1 MNIKFHFLITLFLAA
16 AFLNTAAHGEPLPAT
31 KAACPNGEKVYFSCK
46 TKRSK
51 LISLCGKEINNRIS
65 SLTYYFGNLDTPEL
79 TISASSKRHFEPFWF
94 NHYFRSGVDYARIN
108 FIRGDYRYEI
118 YSSYNME
125 ETPEVRSG
133 IIVSSQSKPDKRTHI
148 ECVKDIT
155 INLTPLFPVLNCD
168 EESALGCSN

>member
-1 MNIKFHFLITLFLAA
+1 MNIKYHFLITIFLAA
-16 AFLNTAAHGEPLPAT
+16 AFLNNAVHGETLPAS
-31 KAACPNGEKVYFSCK
+31 KAAYPNGEAVYFSCK

-79 TISASSKRHFEPFWF
+79 TISTFSKRHFEPFWF

-133 IIVSSQSKPDKRTHI
+133 ITVSSLSKPEKRNLRHPPL
-148 ECVKDIT
+148 KLSKIT
-155 INLTPLFPVLNCD
+155 RI
-168 EESALGCSN
+168 

>member
-1 MNIKFHFLITLFLAA
+1 MNIKYHFLITIFLAA
-16 AFLNTAAHGEPLPAT
+16 AFLNNAVHGETLPAS
-31 KAACPNGEKVYFSCK
+31 KAAYPNGEAVYFSCK

-79 TISASSKRHFEPFWF
+79 TISTFSKRHFEPFWF

-133 IIVSSQSKPDKRTHI
+133 ITVSSLSKPEKRTHI

-155 INLTPLFPVLNCD
+155 INLPPLFPVLNCD